1 MNNQHDSKF
10 TLGLLLGLIVG
21 GGAVFLFGTRTGKN
35 ILKIISEQG
44 LDGILNLLEE
54 YNFDDLAEY
63 EEVES
68 EEEADLQEEH
78 QEGEESSS
86 AQSASERQGKEGS
99 NKESKPSKKR
109 FFKKIRK

>member
-21 GGAVFLFGTRTGKN
+21 GGAVFLFGTKTGKN

-68 EEEADLQEEH
+68 EEAADLQEEH
-78 QEGEESSS
+78 QGEE
-86 AQSASERQGKEGS
+86 EKEES
-99 NKESKPSKKR
+99 NGESKPSKKR

>member
-21 GGAVFLFGTRTGKN
+21 GGAVFLFGTKTGKN

-54 YNFDDLAEY
+54 YNFDDLAD
-63 EEVES
+63 
-68 EEEADLQEEH
+68 DLQEEH
-78 QEGEESSS
+78 QGEE
-86 AQSASERQGKEGS
+86 EKEES
-99 NKESKPSKKR
+99 NGESKPSKKR

>member
-1 MNNQHDSKF
+1 MNNQHHDSKF
-10 TLGLLLGLIVG
+10 TLGLLLGLVVG
-21 GGAVFLFGTRTGKN
+21 GGAVFLFGTKTGKN

-68 EEEADLQEEH
+68 EEEADFQEEH
-78 QEGEESSS
+78 QGEE
-86 AQSASERQGKEGS
+86 EKKEDS
-99 NKESKPSKKR
+99 NEDKKQTPKKR